1 VDQHDNDI
9 TAATTT
15 ATVALELQGLT
26 RRHPGVVA
34 LDSVDLTLMRGEVH
48 ALAGENGAGKSS
60 LIKILCG
67 ADRPDAGR
75 MRLFGEAYA
84 PHSPLAAMRAGIRVV
99 HQELHMLGELS
110 VAENLLFERLPRT
123 RLGLLDRA
131 AMDRRAREL
140 LALVGLDE
148 LSPATRVG
156 TLGMAQQQLIEIAKA
171 LSNQRGGAARIVIM
185 DEPTAT
191 LTPRETDRLL
201 AIIRKLRDDGV
212 TVVFVSHHLQELFEV
227 CDRVTVLR
235 NGRHVATQPMAGTST
250 GELVRLMVGRELVE
264 RPPRVAPVLDANRP
278 TALRVEGL
286 RHAGRRDVSSETAP
300 ISFSLRYGEIV
311 GLAGLVGS
319 GRTET
324 LRAIFGADR
333 AAAGQVFRD
342 DRPVRIASPRDAL
355 AHGICL
361 VTENRK
367 EEGLVLDMPIR
378 ANLSLAQLG
387 AVSRGGL
394 LKAEAENAAARRMA
408 GELQIRLASIAQP
421 VRQLSGGNQQKV
433 VLGKWLLR
441 DPKVLLLDEPTR
453 GVDVGAK
460 AEIHALLERMAAQGL
475 AVLVVSSDLRELIGL
490 CDRMLVMSRGVLVGE
505 VPRAQFDE
513 EAILA
518 MAYREYLVRPQQAA
532 RAAA

>member
-1 VDQHDNDI
+1 MDNDRSIAAI
-9 TAATTT
+9 TQTTT
-15 ATVALELQGLT
+15 TVALELQGLT
-26 RRHPGVVA
+26 RRHPGVTA
-34 LDSVDLTLMRGEVH
+34 LDGVDLTLMRGEVH

-84 PHSPLAAMRAGIRVV
+84 PQTPLDAMRAGIRVV

-131 AMDRRAREL
+131 AMERRAREL

-156 TLGMAQQQLIEIAKA
+156 TLGMAQQQLLEIAKA
-171 LSNQRGGAARIVIM
+171 LSNQRGGTARIVIM

-264 RPPRVAPVLDANRP
+264 RPPRVAPVPDPGRP
-278 TALRVEGL
+278 AALRVEGL
-286 RHAGRRDVSSETAP
+286 RHAGRRDAP
-300 ISFSLRYGEIV
+300 SIDFSLRYGEIV

-333 AAAGQVFRD
+333 AAGGRILRD
-342 DRPVRIASPRDAL
+342 EKPVRIASPRDAL
-355 AHGICL
+355 SHGICL

-378 ANLSLAQLG
+378 ANLSLARLG

-394 LKAEAENAAARRMA
+394 LSAEAENVAARRMV

-460 AEIHALLERMAAQGL
+460 AEIHALLERMAAQGM

-532 RAAA
+532 

>member
-1 VDQHDNDI
+1 MDHDD
-9 TAATTT
+9 TLRTGAGMAA
-15 ATVALELQGLT
+15 VALELQGLT
-26 RRHPGVVA
+26 RRHPGVTA
-34 LDSVDLTLMRGEVH
+34 LDGVDLTLMRGEVH

-84 PHSPLAAMRAGIRVV
+84 PQTPLAAMRAGIRVV

-148 LSPATRVG
+148 LSPAMRVG
-156 TLGMAQQQLIEIAKA
+156 TLGMAQQQLLEIAKA

-264 RPPRVAPVLDANRP
+264 RPARVAPVLDAGRP
-278 TALRVEGL
+278 AALRVEGL
-286 RHAGRRDVSSETAP
+286 RHAGRRDTSSTAP
-300 ISFSLRYGEIV
+300 TIDFSLHYGEIV

-333 AAAGQVFRD
+333 AAAGRILRD
-342 DRPVRIASPRDAL
+342 EQPVRIASPSDAL

-367 EEGLVLDMPIR
+367 EEGLVLDLPIR
-378 ANLSLAQLG
+378 ANLSLARLG

-394 LKAEAENAAARRMA
+394 LSAEAENAAARRMA

-460 AEIHALLERMAAQGL
+460 AEIHALLERMAAQGM

-505 VPRAQFDE
+505 LPRAQFDE

-532 RAAA
+532 